1 MPTRYIRK
9 TKNYF
14 LKKNLQGKIVL
25 VLFLTV
31 FGSCIFFAILLGIF
45 SADTMTISYSNND
58 IRVGATPWILFQNA
72 VAANWIFLITG
83 GVVLVLAA
91 IVATHRIA
99 GPLYH
104 FEKSLKEMSE
114 GNLSGTIQLRSKDVG
129 KNLAKEINHFNE
141 ILREQLS
148 TIENHSERIASLIEE
163 LENLENRNAEVK
175 AGPTTLQKIKNHNN
189 QIKHSIL
196 FFNLHKNNR

>member
-1 MPTRYIRK
+1 MPARYIRK

-14 LKKNLQGKIVL
+14 LKKNLQGKVVL

-31 FGSCIFFAILLGIF
+31 FGSCMLFAILLGIF

-58 IRVGATPWILFQNA
+58 IQVGSTPWILFKNA

-83 GVVLVLAA
+83 GAFLVLAA

-114 GNLSGTIQLRSKDVG
+114 GNISDTINLRSKDIG
-129 KNLAKEINHFNE
+129 KDLAKKINHFNE

-148 TIENHSERIASLIEE
+148 TIENHSEQIASLIEQ
-163 LENLENRNAEVK
+163 LEMLESRNCEVK
-175 AGPTTLQKIKNHNN
+175 VGPTALQELKNHND
-189 QIKHSIL
+189 QIQHSIL